1 MWLGAC
7 KAVRYFPLVIIPRF
21 KQRPSGP
28 RKLIKWITAKKR
40 YDTAQAWIA
49 LLDLITIFR
58 LHLLFHVIHNEQ
70 EADLDIDFESDEQDI
85 FCPVEDGHQRF
96 QFAIGLSTYVGSKI
110 DLNSRV
116 AVFPA
121 LPASVFH
128 QSIPISPNISP

>member
-7 KAVRYFPLVIIPRF
+7 KAVRHFPLVIIPRF

-40 YDTAQAWIA
+40 YDKAQAWIA

-58 LHLLFHVIHNEQ
+58 FHLLLHVIHNEQ
-70 EADLDIDFESDEQDI
+70 EAELDIVLESDEQDI
-85 FCPVEDGHQRF
+85 FCPVEDGHQGS

-121 LPASVFH
+121 LPESVFH
-128 QSIPISPNISP
+128 QSIPISLQIFP

>member
-7 KAVRYFPLVIIPRF
+7 KAVRHFPVVIIPRF

-49 LLDLITIFR
+49 LLDLITILR
-58 LHLLFHVIHNEQ
+58 LHLLLHVILNEP
-70 EADLDIDFESDEQDI
+70 ETELDIEFESDEQDT
-85 FCPVEDGHQRF
+85 FCPVEDGHQGS
-96 QFAIGLSTYVGSKI
+96 QLAIGLSTYVGSKI

-128 QSIPISPNISP
+128 QSIPISPHIFP